1 MCACVNACVHVCVCV
16 CVRRVRVRVRV
27 RVSECD
33 VWVGGCVGGCVHLS
47 IYEKL
52 KTMVSLEAKLNSFQ
66 LLTDK

>member
-1 MCACVNACVHVCVCV
+1 M
-16 CVRRVRVRVRV
+16 RVRV

-33 VWVGGCVGGCVHLS
+33 VWVGAWVGVCIYLS